1 MTEEEFESSMGLVPF
16 GTEDAA
22 RAEAQ
27 VHRCMSLEIALW
39 GRTAQDLQRQLLA
52 LHPEI
57 PPDFDL
63 EELRRLHRTT
73 LAISVAKWLPRTI
86 LSGPIVFAGERSFTT
101 WEARCE
107 IVRRAIEHLE
117 SR

>member
-1 MTEEEFESSMGLVPF
+1 MTEEEFEASMNLAPF
-16 GTEDAA
+16 GTADAA

-27 VHRCMSLEIALW
+27 WQRYMSLGVALW

-52 LHPEI
+52 PHPEI
-57 PPDFDL
+57 PPGFDL
-63 EELRRLHRTT
+63 EELRRLHTT
-73 LAISVAKWLPRTI
+73 TQAISLAKWLPRAT
-86 LSGPIVFAGERSFTT
+86 LSGPIVFADERSFTA

-107 IVRRAIEHLE
+107 IVRRAIEYLE